1 MCRASV
7 ERFRK
12 SGTLSPI
19 RPPAA
24 ILLALLLCLPALA
37 QAPVI
42 RVDVNLVRIL
52 ATVKNN
58 AGELVGSL
66 AVEDFEI
73 YDNGVRQQTA
83 VFEHHTEQPLSIA
96 VLVDTSGS
104 TAKELR
110 YETESVSRFLKAL
123 FAEGNPQDMVAF
135 YSFNWQVARLNY
147 FTRNHS
153 SLEHSMKTLKAEAGT
168 SLYDAIYLAAADLE
182 SREGRHAM
190 VIVTD
195 GGDTTSA
202 KDFHAALEAAQMAD
216 AVLYPVL
223 VMPITNDAG
232 RNIGGENALTG
243 MAMGTGGRVFAPSVG
258 PELDR
263 AFAEILKEL
272 RTQYLLGYY
281 PKGVPASENRFH
293 KIEVRVRRPELRVL
307 ARNGYYGDS
316 QGEAGSP
323 GAARISITPQ
333 KERQEK

>member
-1 MCRASV
+1 MAKCGWKESGTAMCRGWGARS
-7 ERFRK
+7 
-12 SGTLSPI
+12 
-19 RPPAA
+19 
-24 ILLALLLCLPALA
+24 LPAFLLWLPAMA
-37 QAPVI
+37 QTPVI

-66 AVEDFEI
+66 ASEDFEI

-110 YETESVSRFLKAL
+110 YETESVARFLKAL
-123 FAEGNPQDMVAF
+123 FAEGNPQDTVAL
-135 YSFNWQVARLNY
+135 YSFNWQVERLNS
-147 FTRNHS
+147 FTRNHG
-153 SLEHSMKTLKAEAGT
+153 SLERSMKTLKAEAGT

-190 VIVTD
+190 IIVTD
-195 GGDTTSA
+195 GGDTTSS

-232 RNIGGENALTG
+232 RNIGGENALTS

-263 AFAEILKEL
+263 AFGDILKEL

-281 PKGVPASENRFH
+281 PKDVPLSANRFH

-316 QGEAGSP
+316 QGEAGTP
-323 GAARISITPQ
+323 GAARISVTPQ
-333 KERQEK
+333 KEQQEK